1 MKSVSSGLAAH
12 LGERLTTLA
21 TCWRVERRDGVVFG
35 FTDHDADLE
44 FESVTY
50 RAKTGYRRAAIA
62 GRSDLSVDDTEV
74 DGILDA
80 AEIDAAS
87 LRAGLWDGAEVRI
100 FLVDWSDLT
109 QGPLRLRKGRLGEV
123 IARDDG
129 TFRAELRGLAQAL
142 NVTVGELYTPECR
155 ADLGDARCRVPL
167 RPPLRQDSTA
177 YALGEFVRVE
187 TDTLAIGSYREQ
199 ERHYE
204 CTTAGTSA
212 ASPPTF
218 DTTISATTT
227 DGTAVWTA
235 RLAWTLPATVN
246 TLTFR
251 ADGRIAGSNTD
262 GWGFL
267 EGLGQAVA
275 GLTIAETPVTVL
287 GAGGAARAIAAA
299 LLDAGCPRLVFVNR
313 TRSRAEALCTA
324 LGGAVAAAAW
334 DEVRDLLPA
343 TRLLINT
350 TSLGMRG
357 TPSPDLPLDHL
368 PADAIVADIVY
379 VPRITGLLAAATA
392 HGRRT
397 VGGLPMLLHQ
407 ARPGFRAWFG
417 VDPQVDD
424 DLARF
429 VAGDVPESAE
439 GV

>member
-235 RLAWTLPATVN
+235 RLAWTLPATVEAAPDLSTVVIQN
-246 TLTFR
+246 TGT
-251 ADGRIAGSNTD
+251 APGRPD
-262 GWGFL
+262 GWF
-267 EGLGQAVA
+267 EHSVAVFETGLNAGVA
-275 GLTIAETPVTVL
+275 RDVL
-287 GAGGAARAIAAA
+287 AWTQSSRTLA
-299 LLDAGCPRLVFVNR
+299 LF
-313 TRSRAEALCTA
+313 
-324 LGGAVAAAAW
+324 
-334 DEVRDLLPA
+334 
-343 TRLLINT
+343 
-350 TSLGMRG
+350 
-357 TPSPDLPLDHL
+357 LPLPF
-368 PADAIVADIVY
+368 PAA
-379 VPRITGLLAAATA
+379 
-392 HGRRT
+392 
-397 VGGLPMLLHQ
+397 
-407 ARPGFRAWFG
+407 
-417 VDPQVDD
+417 
-424 DLARF
+424 
-429 VAGDVPESAE
+429 AGDVARIQPGCDKRLATCRDRFANRLNFRGEPHIPGDKGIVGS
-439 GV
+439 GL